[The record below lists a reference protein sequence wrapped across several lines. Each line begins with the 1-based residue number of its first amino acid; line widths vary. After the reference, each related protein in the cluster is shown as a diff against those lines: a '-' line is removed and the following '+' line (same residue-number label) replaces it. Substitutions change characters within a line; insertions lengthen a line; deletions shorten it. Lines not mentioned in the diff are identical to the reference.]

1 MRLLKRSAE
10 CEALDQLLADAAA
23 GRSRV
28 AVLRG
33 EAGEGK
39 TTLLDYLA
47 ERVQSWNVATAVGVE
62 SEVELDYSGRH
73 QLCTTPCAG
82 CPSPQREALATAGPI
97 DSRRYSQWLPNET
110 PAKYPNVA
118 NIVPHQHS
126 SERTTVFGVRLTGPW
141 SGATSG

>member
-82 CPSPQREALATAGPI
+82 CPSPRRRGARN
-97 DSRRYSQWLPNET
+97 SRTNSPPSIFPMAPKRDGDEVS
-110 PAKYPNVA
+110 
-118 NIVPHQHS
+118 
-126 SERTTVFGVRLTGPW
+126 
-141 SGATSG
+141 